1 MSNSV
6 PPGSSNSNPNEE
18 TNLVPTSRSS
28 RPVEAEEWWAIVIA
42 ILAMGGIFWWT
53 IGRSQFSLSF
63 LSSATDDSS
72 AEVTGGAPNQE
83 FNGADGGA
91 QNGADGGLL
100 RGIGAVGGGIGFGGG
115 DAGNGAGDG
124 AGGEGSV
131 VDGAGGNGAESV
143 DGDGDDGGDR
153 REVASEANSP
163 TRGDVPPPPSE
174 AVDSTATEGGTTPDA
189 APPSP
194 PPAPQAFD
202 DVPDDH
208 WAAPFVNQVTQLG
221 FIEGFPDNTFQ
232 PDAPVNRAQLAAI
245 VAKAYS
251 DRQPTAPATPFSDIA
266 ADFWGTEAVAK
277 TVQMEFMKGYPNAT
291 FDPERPIPRLEAL
304 LTFVSGLKL
313 KPQGNPDEVLGQFPD
328 GDQVPGWARPAI
340 AAAVENRLL
349 ANPEAQTLDLQTP
362 ATRADIAVMSYQ
374 ALTSENKVGPVESP
388 HILGTK

>member
-1 MSNSV
+1 
-6 PPGSSNSNPNEE
+6 
-18 TNLVPTSRSS
+18 
-28 RPVEAEEWWAIVIA
+28 
-42 ILAMGGIFWWT
+42 
-53 IGRSQFSLSF
+53 
-63 LSSATDDSS
+63 
-72 AEVTGGAPNQE
+72 GAPTQE
-83 FNGADGGA
+83 FNGADGDA
-91 QNGADGGLL
+91 QDDDNGGLL
-100 RGIGAVGGGIGFGGG
+100 SGIGGVGSGIGLGGG
-115 DAGNGAGDG
+115 DADNGDG
-124 AGGEGSV
+124 GGVGGESAA
-131 VDGAGGNGAESV
+131 VDGAGGNGAEGIDV
-143 DGDGDDGGDR
+143 KGGEDGDR
-153 REVASEANSP
+153 REVANEANSP
-163 TRGDVPPPPSE
+163 TRGDVPPPSTE
-174 AVDSTATEGGTTPDA
+174 AVDPTGTDGATTPDA

-232 PDAPVNRAQLAAI
+232 PDEPVNRAQLAAI

-251 DRQPTAPATPFSDIA
+251 DRQPTAPATDFSDIA

-277 TVQMEFMKGYPNAT
+277 TVQMEFMKGYPNGT

-313 KPQGNPDEVLGQFPD
+313 KPQGNPNEVLGQFPD

-349 ANPEAQTLDLQTP
+349 ANPKAKTLDLQTP